1 MKPLLSSRHYWRLI
15 GSETSLP
22 DLVPRQTDIVR
33 VSWGLG
39 MTGIDAMLDSGKP
52 VGPVLGC
59 APHQRLL
66 VPVVSGTASWWIA
79 PHSTCDRGQS
89 LRCSTQAPESPCRG
103 LRLCLQPA
111 GPVHTTTDPQSL
123 YDLLSLAR
131 THLRQAAPR
140 PAAASL
146 RTACHA

>member
-39 MTGIDAMLDSGKP
+39 MVGIDAMLDGGKP
-52 VGPVLGC
+52 VGPVLC
-59 APHQRLL
+59 CTPHQRLL
-66 VPVVSGTASWWIA
+66 VPVVSGTASWWNA
-79 PHSTCDRGQS
+79 PHSACGCGQS
-89 LRCSTQAPESPCRG
+89 LQCSTQGPESPCLG
-103 LRLCLQPA
+103 LRLWLQPA
-111 GPVHTTTDPQSL
+111 GPVHATTDPHSL

-140 PAAASL
+140 PAATSP
-146 RTACHA
+146 RTVCHA